1 GFRSGAGKHL
11 MEQHLSQ
18 ITDLMKIFLIYHEE
32 VMQTNAVKGTEAIW
46 TQWLESE
53 AGVLQKTLHKQCKEI
68 DCLTLQQKETVDR
81 VDELEVE
88 VKLLRQEQQLC
99 NGRYVWKIENIDRC
113 CEDAISGVSPVMY
126 SPGFYASPHGYK
138 LCLRINLNGVK
149 SGVGTHV
156 ALYVHMMR
164 GDYDNHLE
172 WPFSKGFSLSI
183 VDQSDDESLQYHIT
197 ETVITKP
204 ELSAFQRPVPPH
216 NVISSEY
223 SGYEHFAPIDKIHKP
238 QYSNTQKLKIYPD
251 KFAEREMM
259 TLQVFCQANRENE
272 CLWKGNLGELED
284 HRSECPY
291 VMVGCPNDCEK
302 QVKRKDLQQHMATEC
317 LLRKIS
323 CDYCNEAVLW
333 NELEQHFENCPQ
345 YPQQC
350 NMCEKDG
357 IKRGK

>member
-1 GFRSGAGKHL
+1 
-11 MEQHLSQ
+11 M
-18 ITDLMKIFLIYHEE
+18 
-32 VMQTNAVKGTEAIW
+32 
-46 TQWLESE
+46 
-53 AGVLQKTLHKQCKEI
+53 
-68 DCLTLQQKETVDR
+68 
-81 VDELEVE
+81 
-88 VKLLRQEQQLC
+88 KLLRQEQQLC

-238 QYSNTQKLKIYPD
+238 QYCKNNTLLV
-251 KFAEREMM
+251 KF
-259 TLQVFCQANRENE
+259 
-272 CLWKGNLGELED
+272 ELTD
-284 HRSECPY
+284 
-291 VMVGCPNDCEK
+291 
-302 QVKRKDLQQHMATEC
+302 
-317 LLRKIS
+317 
-323 CDYCNEAVLW
+323 
-333 NELEQHFENCPQ
+333 
-345 YPQQC
+345 
-350 NMCEKDG
+350 
-357 IKRGK
+357 